1 MSQIHDQWSIACLII
16 GWVGLKSFYL
26 IFTCVLMWLLSG
38 SAAPVHNFR
47 EFSVQFITSE
57 DESVE
62 NLAEELKVF
71 SGIYCGLRKGTA
83 ADANFNSARYEYKN
97 GNSKY
102 KFEVSKV
109 VCDFPTQ

>member
-1 MSQIHDQWSIACLII
+1 
-16 GWVGLKSFYL
+16 LKSFYL
-26 IFTCVLMWLLSG
+26 IFACVFLWMLSG
-38 SAAPVHNFR
+38 SAAPANNLR
-47 EFSVQFITSE
+47 EFSVKFITSE

-62 NLAEELKVF
+62 SLAEELKIF

-102 KFEVSKV
+102 KFEVNKV
-109 VCDFPTQ
+109 ICDFPNQ